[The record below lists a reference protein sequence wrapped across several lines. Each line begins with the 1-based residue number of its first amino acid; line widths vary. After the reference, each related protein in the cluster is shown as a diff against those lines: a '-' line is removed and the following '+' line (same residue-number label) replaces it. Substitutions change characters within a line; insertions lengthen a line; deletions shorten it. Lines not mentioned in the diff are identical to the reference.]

1 LLARLGRDRI
11 ARVKDRAGVTAM
23 KCEFCNAETTLKK
36 VRKQHWF
43 QGKLYIVEN
52 VDAEVCRE
60 CGERYFHAAT
70 LDRIDRIIASDHPV
84 KSLLSVEVLSA

>member
-1 LLARLGRDRI
+1 MG
-11 ARVKDRAGVTAM
+11 KM
-23 KCEFCNAETTLKK
+23 KCEFCNSETSPRK

-52 VDAEVCRE
+52 VDAQVCDE

-70 LDRIDRIIASDHPV
+70 LDAIDKFIAGDHAV
-84 KSLLSVEVLSA
+84 KEVPSVEVLSADES